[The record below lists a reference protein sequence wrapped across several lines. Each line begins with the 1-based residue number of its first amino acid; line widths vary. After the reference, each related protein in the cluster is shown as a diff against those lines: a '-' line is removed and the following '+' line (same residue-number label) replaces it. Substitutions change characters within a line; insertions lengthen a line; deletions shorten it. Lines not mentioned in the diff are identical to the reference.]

1 MNVISV
7 NLDIT
12 KNKTTQ
18 NCSYDILKNK
28 NCLITGATAGIGKA
42 ISIELANQGCNL
54 FLTGRN
60 SKQLENIKKMIEKNN
75 PDSKIIIYSADLSK
89 RIAIQKIIKN
99 VRDNF
104 SKIDIL
110 VNCAGQFIVKLL
122 ENSKLEDYDTSFN
135 INVIAPFILTQE
147 FSKDMKSQR
156 WGRIVNIGSSA
167 AYNGRAQTSIYR
179 STKHALLGFSR
190 SITKELREYKV
201 RVYCIS
207 PGPTKTRMGK
217 NILKKDNPDED
228 YDTFIDP
235 KDIAKFI
242 SNLISFDTELF
253 IQEIRLGRIIGEK

>member
-110 VNCAGQFIVKLL
+110 VNCANNFLRKSFGKYTIEDLDELL
-122 ENSKLEDYDTSFN
+122 N
-135 INVIAPFILTQE
+135 INVKLPYILTKE
-147 FSKDMKSQR
+147 FSKEMKSQK
-156 WGRIVNIGSSA
+156 WGRIVNIGSDSSYVGFPKIVGYCLA
-167 AYNGRAQTSIYR
+167 
-179 STKHALLGFSR
+179 KHALLGFSR
-190 SITKELREYKV
+190 SMHEELREYNV

-235 KDIAKFI
+235 KDIAKFVI
-242 SNLISFDTELF
+242 SSIYYDKSMIPNE
-253 IQEIRLGRIIGEK
+253 IQLNKIIK

>member
-1 MNVISV
+1 MDLN
-7 NLDIT
+7 IT
-12 KNKTTQ
+12 ENITTQ
-18 NCSYDILKNK
+18 NCSYEILKNK

-42 ISIELANQGCNL
+42 ISLELANQGCNL

-60 SKQLENIKKMIEKNN
+60 SKQLENIKKIIKKDN
-75 PDSKIIIYSADLSK
+75 PNSKIITCSADLSK
-89 RIAIQKIIKN
+89 RSSIQKIIKN
-99 VRDNF
+99 ARSNF

-122 ENSKLEDYDTSFN
+122 KDTEIEDYDTSFN

-147 FSKDMKSQR
+147 FSKEMKKNR
-156 WGRIVNIGSSA
+156 WGRVVNIGSSA

-190 SITKELREYKV
+190 SITKELREYKI

-207 PGPTKTRMGK
+207 PGPTKTKMGK

-235 KDIAKFI
+235 KDIAKFV

-253 IQEIRLGRIIGEK
+253 TQEIRLGRIIGEK